1 MSIWSDMEDRSAGIS
16 LSKEDYNLL
25 YGGGVLKQIHKDT
38 YKDMIYEITA
48 KDFPYIEIIS
58 KIGIS
63 IFSGSGQVI
72 LKDAKNTYELK
83 RVPTFISNSI
93 HFFYECN
100 KEGDYIPDVQDGH
113 LYSLDELKSLA
124 EKLIDLILKAESNLF
139 NEAD

>member
-1 MSIWSDMEDRSAGIS
+1 MSIWSDMQDRSAGIS

-25 YGGGVLKQIHKDT
+25 YGGGDLRQLHSGI
-38 YKDMIYEITA
+38 YRNMNYEITA

-58 KIGIS
+58 KLDIS

-72 LKDAKNTYELK
+72 LKDAKKTYELE
-83 RVPTFISNSI
+83 REYMFNSV

-100 KEGDYIPDVQDGH
+100 KKGDYIPDVQDGH
-113 LYSLDELKSLA
+113 LYNLDELKSLA
-124 EKLIDLILKAESNLF
+124 KKLIDLILKAENNLF

>member
-25 YGGGVLKQIHKDT
+25 YGGGDLRQIHKDT
-38 YKDMIYEITA
+38 YKNMRYEITA

-83 RVPTFISNSI
+83 RVPIFISNSI

-139 NEAD
+139 NETD

>member
-63 IFSGSGQVI
+63 IFSGSGQDI

-83 RVPTFISNSI
+83 RVPIFISNSV

>member
-1 MSIWSDMEDRSAGIS
+1 MSIWSDMQDRSAGIS

-25 YGGGVLKQIHKDT
+25 YGGGDLRQLHKDA
-38 YKDMIYEITA
+38 YRNMIYKITA
-48 KDFPYIEIIS
+48 KDFPCIEIIS
-58 KIGIS
+58 KISIS

-83 RVPTFISNSI
+83 RMPIFMSNSVY
-93 HFFYECN
+93 FFYECN

>member
-25 YGGGVLKQIHKDT
+25 YGGEVLKQIHKDT

-58 KIGIS
+58 KLTIS
-63 IFSGSGQVI
+63 IFSGSVKVI
-72 LKDAKNTYELK
+72 LKDEKKTYELQ
-83 RVPTFISNSI
+83 REVMSDSV
-93 HFFYECN
+93 HFYYNCN
-100 KEGDYIPDVQDGH
+100 KQGDYIPNVQDGH
-113 LYSLDELKSLA
+113 LYNLDELKNLA
-124 EKLIDLILKAESNLF
+124 EKLIDLILKAENNLF

>member
-25 YGGGVLKQIHKDT
+25 YGGEVLKQIHKDT

-58 KIGIS
+58 KLTIS
-63 IFSGSGQVI
+63 IFSGSSQII
-72 LKDAKNTYELK
+72 LTDDGKIYELQ
-83 RVPTFISNSI
+83 REVMSDSV
-93 HFFYECN
+93 HFYYNCN
-100 KEGDYIPDVQDGH
+100 KQGDYIPNVQDGH
-113 LYSLDELKSLA
+113 LYNLDELKNLA
-124 EKLIDLILKAESNLF
+124 EKLIDLILKAENNLF

>member
-25 YGGGVLKQIHKDT
+25 YGGGVLKQLHKDT
-38 YKDMIYEITA
+38 YKNMRYKITA

-58 KIGIS
+58 KLYIS
-63 IFSGSGQVI
+63 IFSGSKQVI
-72 LKDAKNTYELK
+72 LKDDKKTYELQ
-83 RVPTFISNSI
+83 RECMDNSTR
-93 HFFYECN
+93 FFYECN

-113 LYSLDELKSLA
+113 LYNLDELKSLA

>member
-25 YGGGVLKQIHKDT
+25 YGGGDLKRLHKDT
-38 YKDMIYEITA
+38 YKDMRYEISA
-48 KDFPYIEIIS
+48 KDFPCIEIIS
-58 KIGIS
+58 KLVIS
-63 IFSGSGQVI
+63 IFSGSKQVI
-72 LKDAKNTYELK
+72 LKDDKKTYELQ
-83 RVPTFISNSI
+83 RECMDNSTR
-93 HFFYECN
+93 FFYECN

>member
-38 YKDMIYEITA
+38 YRNMNYEIIA
-48 KDFPYIEIIS
+48 RKFPCIEIIS
-58 KIGIS
+58 KLDIS
-63 IFSGSGQVI
+63 IFSGSRQVI
-72 LKDAKNTYELK
+72 LCDEKKTYELE
-83 RVPTFISNSI
+83 REYMFNSV

-100 KEGDYIPDVQDGH
+100 KKGDHIPDVQDGH
-113 LYSLDELKSLA
+113 LYNLDELKSLA
-124 EKLIDLILKAESNLF
+124 EKLIDLILKAENNLF

>member
-1 MSIWSDMEDRSAGIS
+1 MSIWSDMQDRSAGIS

-25 YGGGVLKQIHKDT
+25 YGGGDFRQLHSGI
-38 YKDMIYEITA
+38 YRNMNYEITA

-58 KIGIS
+58 KLDIS
-63 IFSGSGQVI
+63 IFSGSTQVI
-72 LKDAKNTYELK
+72 LTDDKKTYALK
-83 RVPTFISNSI
+83 RETMSNSI
-93 HFFYECN
+93 HFYYNCN

-113 LYSLDELKSLA
+113 LYSLDELKDLA

>member
-38 YKDMIYEITA
+38 YKDMIYKITA

-58 KIGIS
+58 KLYIS
-63 IFSGSGQVI
+63 IFSGSKQVI
-72 LKDAKNTYELK
+72 LKDDKKTYELQ
-83 RVPTFISNSI
+83 RECMDNSTC
-93 HFFYECN
+93 FFYECN
-100 KEGDYIPDVQDGH
+100 KESDYIPDVQDGH

>member
-1 MSIWSDMEDRSAGIS
+1 MSIWSDMQDRSAGIS

-58 KIGIS
+58 KLYIS
-63 IFSGSGQVI
+63 IFSGSKQVI
-72 LKDAKNTYELK
+72 LKDDKKTYELQ
-83 RVPTFISNSI
+83 RECMGNST

-113 LYSLDELKSLA
+113 LYSLDELKNLA

>member
-25 YGGGVLKQIHKDT
+25 YGGGDLRQIHKDT
-38 YKDMIYEITA
+38 YKNMKYEITA

-72 LKDAKNTYELK
+72 LKDEKKTYELQ
-83 RVPTFISNSI
+83 RQPMSSSI
-93 HFFYECN
+93 HFYYNCN
-100 KEGDYIPDVQDGH
+100 KKGYYIPDVQDGH
-113 LYSLDELKSLA
+113 LYNLDELKSLA
-124 EKLIDLILKAESNLF
+124 QKLIDLLLKAESNLF